1 MCDCGGWAQV
11 LVVASGVGY
20 YGYLPSEAEVTRTAP
35 GSPNQ
40 LEPRRRLPP
49 DDSDACMPLSGPVSE
64 GFPGRLSESQ
74 RGGRG
79 AGRRSESLV
88 GVGTKL
94 MKERGGGLS
103 RRRGAGKRVV
113 HCRVDNTNTT
123 MYTPPPHLCMNKI

>member
-1 MCDCGGWAQV
+1 MCVCGRVSRRVAHGVTGVCDCGGWAQV

-79 AGRRSESLV
+79 AGRGS
-88 GVGTKL
+88 
-94 MKERGGGLS
+94 GLYI
-103 RRRGAGKRVV
+103 VV
-113 HCRVDNTNTT
+113 WTIQIQRCI
-123 MYTPPPHLCMNKI
+123 PHLHIYA

>member
-1 MCDCGGWAQV
+1 M

-103 RRRGAGKRVV
+103 RRQWRGSGLYIVV
-113 HCRVDNTNTT
+113 WTIYVQIQQYITHFHINA
-123 MYTPPPHLCMNKI
+123 